1 MMINFL
7 SLYENFYYNTLRYFS
22 TSLNVFVDIADGY
35 LDFYWWRCF
44 VTFCR
49 DIREGFLHQWKN
61 NALIRKENRND

>member
-35 LDFYWWRCF
+35 LDFY
-44 VTFCR
+44 
-49 DIREGFLHQWKN
+49 
-61 NALIRKENRND
+61 